1 MVIHIEN
8 HSLENAR
15 RGPVVKRQNDRAKCP
30 SPCASREIRLNGSLG
45 FLQMDTGLVALR
57 QTKKE
62 KKEGEIMKSLK
73 ANLSMLFVAGVRSMG
88 SGGRRVP

>member
-45 FLQMDTGLVALR
+45 FLQVDIGLAKLEK
-57 QTKKE
+57 QKE
-62 KKEGEIMKSLK
+62 KGGEIMKSLT
-73 ANLSMLFVAGVRSMG
+73 ANLSMLSVVGVRSMG
-88 SGGRRVP
+88 GSSGRRVP